1 MFHFTAKYL
10 QKPTTTTTV
19 IVPDATKTVTV
30 NHLQSRLL
38 KARQLRARNEPQQCA
53 RCRWWR

>member
-1 MFHFTAKYL
+1 
-10 QKPTTTTTV
+10 
-19 IVPDATKTVTV
+19 VPNATKTVTV

-38 KARQLRARNEPQQCA
+38 KARQLRAKNEPQQCA